1 MKKNKNIFAIAAIM
15 LTVLTTACGK
25 NNDVA
30 QSSPPVENTEA
41 AASVE
46 NANKE
51 LTAIDPF
58 EDLSVV
64 FNGEDGS
71 GTVSLEY
78 TGDNDFIRDKV
89 RFNCDSPNANKLS
102 NGDIISVSAR
112 CTPKEQQESG
122 YELSV
127 TEKEYT
133 VSELGCFIKSNE
145 DYYSFEE
152 LDNQMNSSFET
163 DVFDKYCKV
172 GNIVFASS
180 FDFAFD
186 NIGSDWE
193 IIDSSYEL
201 MEKDLFIA
209 EYFGASNTYNSY
221 YQVYDIKMSIKKVDD
236 GPYHTNDETAQI
248 GTTTNVEFVGY
259 ISKQNLY
266 YENHNSDI
274 KSDGFQIGNVNFRK
288 KYNPEESIT
297 EILPSTPNI
306 TPNEERM
313 IKIP

>member
-1 MKKNKNIFAIAAIM
+1 MKNKIIFAIAAIM
-15 LTVLTTACGK
+15 LTALTACGK
-25 NNDVA
+25 NNNTA
-30 QSSPPVENTEA
+30 QSSAPVANTEA
-41 AASVE
+41 VASAE
-46 NANKE
+46 NVNKD
-51 LTAIDPF
+51 LTAVDPF
-58 EDLSVV
+58 EGLTVI

-78 TGDNDFIRDKV
+78 TGDNDFIREKV

-102 NGDIISVSAR
+102 NGNVISVSAR

-127 TEKEYT
+127 TEKDYT

-145 DYYSFEE
+145 DYYSFDE
-152 LDNQMNSSFET
+152 LDNQLKSSFET
-163 DVFDKYCKV
+163 DVFDEYCKV
-172 GNIVFASS
+172 GNTVSASS
-180 FDFAFD
+180 FDFTFD
-186 NIGSDWE
+186 NIASDWE

-209 EYFGASNTYNSY
+209 EAFGVSNTYNSY

-248 GTTTNVEFVGY
+248 GTTTDVEFVGY

-266 YENHNSDI
+266 YENHNSNI
-274 KSDGFQIGNVNFRK
+274 KSDGLQGGSVIFRK
-288 KYNPEESIT
+288 TYDPQESIT

>member
-1 MKKNKNIFAIAAIM
+1 MKNKNIFAIAAIM

-41 AASVE
+41 VASAE
-46 NANKE
+46 NVNKD
-51 LTAIDPF
+51 LTALDPF
-58 EDLSVV
+58 EGLTVI

-78 TGDNDFIRDKV
+78 TGDNDFIREKV

-102 NGDIISVSAR
+102 NGDVISVSAR

-122 YELSV
+122 YELYV
-127 TEKEYT
+127 TEKDYT

-145 DYYSFEE
+145 DYYSFDE
-152 LDNQMNSSFET
+152 LDNQLKSSFET
-163 DVFDKYCKV
+163 DVFDEYCKV
-172 GNIVFASS
+172 GNTVSASS
-180 FDFAFD
+180 FDFTFD
-186 NIGSDWE
+186 NIASDWE

-201 MEKDLFIA
+201 MEKDLFTA
-209 EYFGASNTYNSY
+209 NPFGVSNSYNEY
-221 YQVYDIKMSIKKVDD
+221 YQVYKINMNLKKVDD

-248 GTTTNVEFVGY
+248 GTTTDVEFVGY

-274 KSDGFQIGNVNFRK
+274 KSDGFQIGSVVYTK
-288 KYNPEESIT
+288 TYNSGEDIT
-297 EILPSTPNI
+297 EIISVPTLYSSG
-306 TPNEERM
+306 E
-313 IKIP
+313 KISIP

>member
-1 MKKNKNIFAIAAIM
+1 MKKNKNIFALAAIM
-15 LTVLTTACGK
+15 LTVLTTACG
-25 NNDVA
+25 NNDDVA
-30 QSSPPVENTEA
+30 QSSAPVANTEA
-41 AASVE
+41 VASAE
-46 NANKE
+46 NVNKD
-51 LTAIDPF
+51 LTAVDPF
-58 EDLSVV
+58 EGLTVI

-78 TGDNDFIRDKV
+78 TGDNDFIREKV

-102 NGDIISVSAR
+102 NGDVISISAR

-145 DYYSFEE
+145 DYYSFDE
-152 LDNQMNSSFET
+152 LDNQLKSSFET
-163 DVFDKYCKV
+163 DVFNKYCKV
-172 GNIVFASS
+172 GNTVSASS
-180 FDFAFD
+180 FDFTFD
-186 NIGSDWE
+186 NIASDWE

-201 MEKDLFIA
+201 MEKDLFTA
-209 EYFGASNTYNSY
+209 NPFGVSNSYNEY
-221 YQVYDIKMSIKKVDD
+221 YQVYKINMNLKKVDD

-248 GTTTNVEFVGY
+248 GTTTDVEFVGY

-274 KSDGFQIGNVNFRK
+274 KSDGFQIGSVVYTK
-288 KYNPEESIT
+288 TYNSGEDIT
-297 EILPSTPNI
+297 EIISVPTLYSSG
-306 TPNEERM
+306 E
-313 IKIP
+313 KISIP

>member
-1 MKKNKNIFAIAAIM
+1 MKKNKIIFAIAAIM
-15 LTVLTTACGK
+15 LTALTACGK
-25 NNDVA
+25 NNNTA
-30 QSSPPVENTEA
+30 QSSAPVANTEA
-41 AASVE
+41 VASAE
-46 NANKE
+46 NVNKD
-51 LTAIDPF
+51 LTAVDPF
-58 EDLSVV
+58 EGLTVI

-78 TGDNDFIRDKV
+78 TGDNDFIREKV

-102 NGDIISVSAR
+102 NGDVISVSAR

-145 DYYSFEE
+145 DYYSFDE
-152 LDNQMNSSFET
+152 LDNQLKSSFET
-163 DVFDKYCKV
+163 DVFDEYCKV
-172 GNIVFASS
+172 GNTVSASS
-180 FDFAFD
+180 FDFTFD
-186 NIGSDWE
+186 NIASDWE

-201 MEKDLFIA
+201 MEKDLFTA
-209 EYFGASNTYNSY
+209 NPFGVSNSYNEY
-221 YQVYDIKMSIKKVDD
+221 YQVYKINMNLKKVDD

-248 GTTTNVEFVGY
+248 GTTTDVEFVGY

-274 KSDGFQIGNVNFRK
+274 KSDGFQIGSVVYTK
-288 KYNPEESIT
+288 TYNSGEDIT
-297 EILPSTPNI
+297 EIISVPTLYSSG
-306 TPNEERM
+306 E
-313 IKIP
+313 KISIP